1 MSEALG
7 PPAQPESDGTPGALL
22 KRERERRALSIQ
34 QAAEDLHL
42 DPWVI
47 EAIEANRFQALGAPV
62 YAKGHLRKYATSLEL
77 SADELVQKYEALHDR
92 PVTADPIPM
101 AIAAPLPPPRRS
113 FKGPILILLSLLVAI
128 VLGWAAV
135 QLFAAQPTA
144 VATQGAVLASTAQP
158 DTEIPQSVRT
168 AETPGEKTPGGETPR
183 EPKPLENSVP
193 AVVQPAET
201 AAAALSHAT
210 TPSAPTT
217 SVPAEV
223 PTDAEP
229 IQVRLQ
235 FSGDSWTEIY
245 DARGARLMFAMGS
258 EGRTRTLTGVPPLQ
272 VTLGSVSAVSLEV
285 NGEAVA
291 IPREEGRESSRFV
304 IEASGNL
311 R

>member
-7 PPAQPESDGTPGALL
+7 PPAQPELDGTPGALL

-77 SADELVQKYEALHDR
+77 PTDELIQKYDALQDR
-92 PVTADPIPM
+92 PVIADPIPM

-113 FKGPILILLSLLVAI
+113 FKGPILILLSLLVAV
-128 VLGWAAV
+128 VLAWAAV
-135 QLFAAQPTA
+135 QLFAAQPKA
-144 VATQGAVLASTAQP
+144 VATDAAMLASTAQP
-158 DTEIPQSVRT
+158 ATEIPQPVRT
-168 AETPGEKTPGGETPR
+168 VETPGGGTPGEVRPV
-183 EPKPLENSVP
+183 ESEAP
-193 AVVQPAET
+193 AVVQPPGS
-201 AAAALSHAT
+201 AAAAPPIAVAQ
-210 TPSAPTT
+210 SAPTESIT
-217 SVPAEV
+217 NEV

-229 IQVRLQ
+229 IEVRLQ

-258 EGRTRTLTGVPPLQ
+258 EGRTRTLRGVPPLQ

-291 IPREEGRESSRFV
+291 IPRQDGRESSRFV